1 MPHWQSPGRI
11 LSNCSRAIFVYAVQS
26 AVAENQP
33 ANKYRMNKDLSN
45 FVARLRETI
54 VGDDARSLTSNEFN
68 DFALELFSLQF
79 AQNAAYR
86 QICEGRRRT
95 PLIVRHWTQVPCVPT
110 SAFKE
115 LELTSIAS
123 EERTA
128 VFHSSGT
135 TEQNPSR
142 NFHNCE
148 SLELYEASLWAG
160 FDRNILRNS
169 KFQGE
174 NVKLISL
181 TPPPEDAPHSSLVHM
196 FETVR
201 QKLGAPQTAFVG
213 RLDDDGSWALDF
225 DAALEALADN
235 AAPRLVLGAAFS
247 FVQLLDFLDENKLRL
262 QLPQHSRVME
272 TGGYKNRSRS
282 LPKAELHAR
291 ITEFLGVPPDDILCE
306 YGMSELSSQA
316 YDSVTE
322 NSRHSTH
329 VTRHFHFPPWARAQI
344 ISPETGREVA
354 GGEAGLIRIVDLANV
369 FSVSAIQTGDL
380 GIRRDEGFELIGR
393 AKLSEP
399 RGCSLMVAS

>member
-1 MPHWQSPGRI
+1 MPDKCRIGNRQGAFFPIAAGRFSFM
-11 LSNCSRAIFVYAVQS
+11 LFNRLWRKTSRKQIPHEQRTFQLRRAFARNHRWRRRQESHFKRIQRFRPRTFFAS
-26 AVAENQP
+26 ICPKRRLP
-33 ANKYRMNKDLSN
+33 AN
-45 FVARLRETI
+45 LRRPQA
-54 VGDDARSLTSNEFN
+54 D
-68 DFALELFSLQF
+68 
-79 AQNAAYR
+79 AAY
-86 QICEGRRRT
+86 C
-95 PLIVRHWTQVPCVPT
+95 RHWTQIPSVPT

-142 NFHNCE
+142 HFHNCE

-235 AAPRLVLGAAFS
+235 AAPQLVLGTAFS
-247 FVQLLDFLDENKLRL
+247 FVQLLDFLAENKLRL

-272 TGGYKNRSRS
+272 TGGYKNRSRKS
-282 LPKAELHAR
+282 AQSR
-291 ITEFLGVPPDDILCE
+291 I
-306 YGMSELSSQA
+306 
-316 YDSVTE
+316 
-322 NSRHSTH
+322 
-329 VTRHFHFPPWARAQI
+329 ARAHHGTSRR
-344 ISPETGREVA
+344 SPG
-354 GGEAGLIRIVDLANV
+354 
-369 FSVSAIQTGDL
+369 
-380 GIRRDEGFELIGR
+380 
-393 AKLSEP
+393 
-399 RGCSLMVAS
+399 